1 MHSGRAWRLR
11 SPKVLQ
17 VDTTVPT
24 FAIKFGIR
32 RARSC
37 PVAHGSPVNHGSA
50 QPLFCCLGVELQ
62 CAAALVHVFRT
73 VPLCDELAMCRS
85 VEAQGQL
92 LPTLL
97 ALVTSQ

>member
-1 MHSGRAWRLR
+1 MHFGRAWRLG

-17 VDTTVPT
+17 VSTAVPT
-24 FAIKFGIR
+24 FAIQFGIR

-37 PVAHGSPVNHGSA
+37 PVAHGNPVAHGRA
-50 QPLFCCLGVELQ
+50 QHLFCCLGLELH
-62 CAAALVHVFRT
+62 CAAAIVHVVRK

-85 VEAQGQL
+85 VEAQVQL